1 MRYTASVLTVLLLA
15 SLGGAAQAADDPA
28 RALIERAIKAHGG
41 QERLEKLK
49 ADRVTLKGTM
59 FVNEQKGT
67 FTAETTVN
75 MPSQFRNVT
84 LVVLD
89 AKTIKVVQIL
99 NGDKALVT
107 LDGVPK
113 DVVPSALT
121 EMREILH
128 LDRAVRLT
136 PLLSDKAI
144 TLAALGD
151 SKVNDKPVA
160 VVKVSEKGYADLKMY
175 FDKKSGLLVKTEHD
189 LEESGKKVTQEEYYS
204 EFKDIGGY
212 KRPTKLVAFRA
223 GKKLM
228 EAELV
233 DAKYL
238 DKVDETLF
246 TKP

>member
-28 RALIERAIKAHGG
+28 HALIEHAIKAHGG

-75 MPSQFRNVT
+75 VPSQFRNVT

-89 AKTIKVVQIL
+89 TKTIKVVQIL

-151 SKVNDKPVA
+151 SKVHDKPVA
-160 VVKVSEKGYADLKMY
+160 GVKISEKGYADLKMY
-175 FDKKSGLLVKTEHD
+175 FDKDSGLLVKTEHD

-204 EFKDIGGY
+204 DFKDIGGY
-212 KRPTKLVAFRA
+212 IRPTKLVAFRG

-238 DKVDETLF
+238 DKVDEKIF
-246 TKP
+246 AKP